1 MGVALTGR
9 AMAAVPFTIVD
20 VEGAATQVPATIS
33 GERVRIGEDAVETAL
48 GWTVAEEGLCRDGL
62 CVPVRS
68 DALLAP
74 EGVDLADLA
83 AALGRPL
90 AVDLA
95 ERAAY
100 LGAAAADRGRALAA
114 LEAPDFAL
122 PDLAGRVHR
131 LSEHRGKKVLLIAY
145 ASW

>member
-1 MGVALTGR
+1 MTT
-9 AMAAVPFTIVD
+9 VPFTIVD
-20 VEGAATQVPATIS
+20 VGGAAMPVGAAIS
-33 GERVRIGEDAVETAL
+33 GERVRIGEDAVEAAL
-48 GWTVAEEGLCRDGL
+48 GWSVTEEGLCREGL

-68 DALLAP
+68 DALLTP
-74 EGVDLADLA
+74 EGVDLAELA

-100 LGAAAADRGRALAA
+100 VGAAADERGRALAA

-122 PDLAGRVHR
+122 PDLSGRLHR
-131 LSEHRGKKVLLIAY
+131 LSEHRGKKVLLVAY